1 MHRKLI
7 YSLSALIVFVSF
19 GFNLIFAPEGIA
31 QEKELS
37 LTGILRTSYAL
48 GGDVEGVEGK
58 GEEIYVAK
66 GTINKVLSVLRGIL
80 IEHKRP
86 VRSFRRKD
94 LINIIV
100 FRGILPAQ
108 GKIEITR
115 VASKDNAFEVHAKYF
130 DFSELDIP
138 SQPAA
143 IIPLGKLPRGKYS
156 AALYV
161 DGQLHKK
168 VEFKIR

>member
-1 MHRKLI
+1 MYRGLI
-7 YSLSALIVFVSF
+7 YALVVFAFF
-19 GFNLIFAPEGIA
+19 GFNFIFTPEGIA

-37 LTGILRTSYAL
+37 LTEIFRTCYAL
-48 GGDVEGVEGK
+48 GGDVEGVKEK

-66 GTINKVLSVLRGIL
+66 GTINKALSVLRDIL
-80 IEHKRP
+80 IEHRRP
-86 VRSFRRKD
+86 PRSFRRKD

-108 GKIEITR
+108 GKIEITK
-115 VASKDNAFEVHAKYF
+115 VVSKDNAFEVYAKYF
-130 DFSELDIP
+130 DFSDLDIP

-143 IIPLGKLPRGKYS
+143 IIPLGKLPRGKYNV
-156 AALYV
+156 ALYV

-168 VEFKIR
+168 IEFKIN